1 MRISTQQ
8 MFAQGSASISAQY
21 SDMAHTRQQIATGR
35 RILTP
40 SDDPVA
46 SAAVLRASTAI
57 AFNQRHAGNQ
67 TAALATLNQTEV
79 ALGAFGDGVQEARQQ
94 LLAANSGSL
103 NDADRRVIATQL
115 ANLRDQLLGIANSR
129 DGAGAYLFAGF
140 NESGAPFA
148 LTAAGAS
155 YAGDDGERQIE
166 VAPQRQLAVSVN
178 GASTFMRVPD
188 GNGVFSVSAAAG
200 NTGDGIV
207 DPGHV
212 VNPAALTGHQ
222 YRIAFTAAATYDV
235 IDVTLGSTVS
245 TANAYMSGNAI
256 SVAGMQVAISGAPGA
271 GDSFTLDPS
280 KHQNV
285 FATLTQAISALQ
297 TPSVNSAGLART
309 TNQITGALRNL
320 DRALDTALTA
330 RTSIGTRQAEI
341 ARLQD
346 ITSASLIE
354 HQRRL
359 SELQDLDYAVAASD
373 VARQQTMIDAN
384 QQTFAKIAKLSLF
397 DYLR

>member
-8 MFAQGSASISAQY
+8 LFAQGSASISAQY
-21 SDMAHTRQQIATGR
+21 SEMAHTRQQIATGR

-46 SAAVLRASTAI
+46 SSAVLHASAAI
-57 AFNQRHAGNQ
+57 AFNQRHADNQ
-67 TAALATLNQTEV
+67 TAALATLNQTEA
-79 ALGAFGDGVQEARQQ
+79 ALGAFGDGLQEARQA
-94 LLAANSGSL
+94 LIAANSGSL
-103 NDADRRVIATQL
+103 NDADRRTIATGL
-115 ANLRDQLLGIANSR
+115 DNLRGQLLGIANSR

-148 LTAAGAS
+148 LTPTGAS
-155 YAGDDGERQIE
+155 YLGDDGERQVD

-178 GASTFMRVPD
+178 GASTFMRVAD

-200 NTGDGIV
+200 NSGAGIV
-207 DPGHV
+207 DPGRV

-222 YRIAFTAAATYDV
+222 YRVAFTAAATYDV
-235 IDVTLGSTVS
+235 INVTLGSTVS
-245 TANAYMSGNAI
+245 SGNAYVSGNAI
-256 SVAGMQVAISGAPGA
+256 SVAGMQMAISGTPAA

-285 FATLTQAISALQ
+285 FATLTQAIDALR
-297 TPSVNSAGLART
+297 TPTINSAGLARS
-309 TNQITGALRNL
+309 TNQITGALLNL

-330 RTSIGTRQAEI
+330 RTSVGARQAEI

-346 ITSASLIE
+346 ITSAAGIE
-354 HQRRL
+354 HQRRW

-373 VARQQTMIDAN
+373 VARQQTMIEAN

>member
-1 MRISTQQ
+1 

-21 SDMAHTRQQIATGR
+21 SDLSHTRQQIATGR

-46 SAAVLRASTAI
+46 ASAVLHASAAI
-57 AFNQRHAGNQ
+57 AFNQRHADNQ
-67 TAALATLNQTEV
+67 TAALATLNQSEA
-79 ALGAFGDGVQEARQQ
+79 ALGAFGDGLQEARQA
-94 LLAANSGSL
+94 LIAANSGSL
-103 NDADRRVIATQL
+103 NDADRRTIATQL
-115 ANLRDQLLGIANSR
+115 DNLRGQLLGIANSR

-148 LTAAGAS
+148 LTATGAS
-155 YAGDDGERQIE
+155 YAGDDGERQVE
-166 VAPQRQLAVSVN
+166 VGPQRQLAVSVN
-178 GASTFMRVPD
+178 GASAFMRVPD

-200 NTGDGIV
+200 NTGAGIV
-207 DPGHV
+207 DPGRV
-212 VNPAALTGHQ
+212 GNPAALTGHQ

-235 IDVTLGSTVS
+235 VDVTSGSTVS
-245 TANAYMSGNAI
+245 SGNAYASGNAI
-256 SVAGMQVAISGAPGA
+256 SVAGMQMAISGTPAA

-285 FATLTQAISALQ
+285 FATLTQAINVLQ
-297 TPSVNSAGLART
+297 TPTLTSAGLARS
-309 TNQITGALRNL
+309 TNQITGALLNL
-320 DRALDTALTA
+320 DRALDTALSA
-330 RTSIGTRQAEI
+330 RTSIGARQAEI

-346 ITSASLIE
+346 ITSATGIE

-359 SELQDLDYAVAASD
+359 SELQDLDYAAAASD

>member
-1 MRISTQQ
+1 

-21 SDMAHTRQQIATGR
+21 SDMSHTRQQIATGR

-46 SAAVLRASTAI
+46 SSAVLHASAAI
-57 AFNQRHAGNQ
+57 AFNQRHADSQ
-67 TAALATLNQTEV
+67 TAALATLNQSEA
-79 ALGAFGDGVQEARQQ
+79 ALGAFGDGLQEARQA
-94 LLAANSGSL
+94 LIAANSGSL
-103 NDADRRVIATQL
+103 NDADRRTIATEL
-115 ANLRDQLLGIANSR
+115 GNLRGQLLGIANSR

-140 NESGAPFA
+140 NESGTPFA
-148 LTAAGAS
+148 LTATGAS
-155 YAGDDGERQIE
+155 YVGDDGERQVE
-166 VAPQRQLAVSVN
+166 VAPQRRLAVSVS
-178 GASTFMRVPD
+178 GASAFMRVPD

-207 DPGHV
+207 DPGRV
-212 VNPAALTGHQ
+212 VNPGALTGHQ

-235 IDVTLGSTVS
+235 VDVTLGSTVS
-245 TANAYMSGNAI
+245 TGNAYGNGTAI
-256 SVAGMQVAISGAPGA
+256 SVAGMQMAISGAPSA
-271 GDSFTLDPS
+271 GDSFSLDPS

-285 FATLTQAISALQ
+285 FATLTQAINALQ
-297 TPSVNSAGLART
+297 TPTVNSAGLARS
-309 TNQITGALRNL
+309 TNQLTGALLNL
-320 DRALDTALTA
+320 DRALDTALSA
-330 RTSIGTRQAEI
+330 RTSVGARQAEL
-341 ARLQD
+341 ARLSD
-346 ITSASLIE
+346 ITSATGIE

-359 SELQDLDYAVAASD
+359 SELQDIDYAAVASD

>member
-1 MRISTQQ
+1 

-21 SDMAHTRQQIATGR
+21 SDLSHARQQIATGR

-46 SAAVLRASTAI
+46 ASAVLHASAAI
-57 AFNQRHAGNQ
+57 AFNQRHADNQ
-67 TAALATLNQTEV
+67 TAALATLNQSEA
-79 ALGAFGDGVQEARQQ
+79 ALGAFGDGLQEARQA
-94 LLAANSGSL
+94 LIAANRGSL
-103 NDADRRVIATQL
+103 NDADRRTIATQL
-115 ANLRDQLLGIANSR
+115 DNLRGQLLGIANSR

-148 LTAAGAS
+148 LTATGAS
-155 YAGDDGERQIE
+155 YAGDDGERQVE
-166 VAPQRQLAVSVN
+166 VGPQRQLAVSVN
-178 GASTFMRVPD
+178 GASAFMRVPD

-200 NTGDGIV
+200 NTGAGIV
-207 DPGHV
+207 DPGRV
-212 VNPAALTGHQ
+212 GNPAALTGHQ

-235 IDVTLGSTVS
+235 VDVTSGSTVS
-245 TANAYMSGNAI
+245 SGNAYASGNAI
-256 SVAGMQVAISGAPGA
+256 SVAGMQMAISGTPAA

-280 KHQNV
+280 RHQNV
-285 FATLTQAISALQ
+285 FATLTQAINVLQ
-297 TPSVNSAGLART
+297 TPTLNSAGLARS
-309 TNQITGALRNL
+309 TNQITGALLNL
-320 DRALDTALTA
+320 DRALDTALSA
-330 RTSIGTRQAEI
+330 RTSIGARQAEI

-346 ITSASLIE
+346 VTSTTGIE

-359 SELQDLDYAVAASD
+359 SELQDLDYAAAASD